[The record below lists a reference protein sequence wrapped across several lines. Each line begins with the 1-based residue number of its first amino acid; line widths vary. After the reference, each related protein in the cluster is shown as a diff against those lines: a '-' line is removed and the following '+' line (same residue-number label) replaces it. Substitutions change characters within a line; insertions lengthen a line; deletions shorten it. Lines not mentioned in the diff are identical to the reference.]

1 MCEEIVKLVIKNGE
15 TVVIEAEKIVIRT
28 NRERETV
35 ICCSG
40 IIGMPPYDMNCSG
53 NIAVEFDGNTY
64 SGNLLTLKK
73 RGASLLLFLVRSV
86 KIGQE
91 NPKKKKILIDTD
103 GGIDDAI
110 AIMVALSDP
119 DVEVVGITTGY
130 GNTSMLQASS
140 NVLAILKLFGKD
152 YAVPVAMGASIPLDG
167 VERRPDV
174 AVHGANGLGNV
185 SLPKSVQIPVAGKA
199 EDFIVSTIKR
209 NPGEITVVSLGRLTN
224 LAHAVEK
231 CPAIAKLAKKLI
243 VMGGSVTTPGNVS
256 ACSEANINGDSRAA
270 KIVFEA
276 GFHLLMVGLDV
287 TTKVRLDGNKVRALA
302 GYQNEITR
310 PKYELLSAMLPFYF
324 SFYMKSE
331 DAIDSCPVHD
341 PLAMLCAIDESLLT
355 FERIPITVIVSNDVT
370 NGMTLADRRPHP
382 TETHLVDVAL
392 DVDSRRAV
400 LKLLSYFHA

>member
-15 TVVIEAEKIVIRT
+15 AVSIEAEKIVVRT
-28 NRERETV
+28 DSERETV

-40 IIGMPPYDMNCSG
+40 IASMPPSDMNCSG
-53 NIAVEFDGNTY
+53 KIVVEFDGNTY

-73 RGASLLLFLVRSV
+73 RGARLFLFLIRPGE
-86 KIGQE
+86 IGSDR
-91 NPKKKKILIDTD
+91 PKKKILIDTD

-140 NVLAILKLFGKD
+140 NVLSILKLFGKD
-152 YAVPVAMGASIPLDG
+152 YSVPVAMGSSTPLDG
-167 VERRPDV
+167 VMRSPDV

-185 SLPKSVQIPVAGKA
+185 ILPKSVKVPVAGKA
-199 EDFIVSTIKR
+199 EDFIVGTVKR

-224 LAHAVEK
+224 LARAVEK
-231 CPAIAKLAKKLI
+231 FPGITKLVRKLI
-243 VMGGSVTTPGNVS
+243 VMGGTIMTPGNVS

-276 GFHLLMVGLDV
+276 GFPMLMVGLDV

-341 PLAMLCAIDESLLT
+341 PLAMLCAIDDSLVT

-370 NGMTLADRRPHP
+370 NGMTLADRRPYP
-382 TETHLVDVAL
+382 TENHLVDVAL
-392 DVDSRRAV
+392 DVDARRAV

>member
-15 TVVIEAEKIVIRT
+15 TVAIEAEKIVVRT
-28 NRERETV
+28 DRERETV

-40 IIGMPPYDMNCSG
+40 IVSMPPSDMNCSG
-53 NIAVEFDGNTY
+53 KIDVEFDGNTY

-73 RGASLLLFLVRSV
+73 RGARLVLFLVRS
-86 KIGQE
+86 GE
-91 NPKKKKILIDTD
+91 NGHESPRKKILIDTD

-119 DVEVVGITTGY
+119 AVEVVGITTGY

-140 NVLAILKLFGKD
+140 NVLSILKLFGKD
-152 YAVPVAMGASIPLDG
+152 YTVPVAMGAATPLDG
-167 VERRPDV
+167 IMRSPDV

-185 SLPKSVQIPVAGKA
+185 SLPKSVTIPVAGKA

-224 LAHAVEK
+224 LARAVKK
-231 CPAIAKLAKKLI
+231 CPEIAKLAKKLI
-243 VMGGSVTTPGNVS
+243 VMGGTVMTPGNVS

-276 GFHLLMVGLDV
+276 GFPMLMVGLDV
-287 TTKVRLDGNKVRALA
+287 TTNVRLEGSKVRALA
-302 GYQNEITR
+302 DYQNEDTR
-310 PKYELLSAMLPFYF
+310 PRYELLSAMLPFYF
-324 SFYMKSE
+324 SFYMKAE

-355 FERIPITVIVSNDVT
+355 FEKIPITVIVSNDIT

-392 DVDSRRAV
+392 GVDSRRAM

>member
-15 TVVIEAEKIVIRT
+15 SVAIEAEKIVVRT
-28 NRERETV
+28 DRERETV
-35 ICCSG
+35 ICCSE
-40 IIGMPPYDMNCSG
+40 IVSMPPSDMNCSG
-53 NIAVEFDGNTY
+53 KIDVEFDGNTY

-73 RGASLLLFLVRSV
+73 RGARLFLFLVRSGE
-86 KIGQE
+86 ICYEG
-91 NPKKKKILIDTD
+91 PRKKILIDTD

-119 DVEVVGITTGY
+119 AVEVVGITTGY

-140 NVLAILKLFGKD
+140 NVLSILKLFGKD
-152 YAVPVAMGASIPLDG
+152 YTVPVAMGATTPLDG
-167 VERRPDV
+167 IMRSPDV

-185 SLPKSVQIPVAGKA
+185 RLPKSVTIPVARKA

-224 LAHAVEK
+224 LARAVKK
-231 CPAIAKLAKKLI
+231 CPEIAKLAKKLI
-243 VMGGSVTTPGNVS
+243 VMGGTVMTPGNVS

-276 GFHLLMVGLDV
+276 GFPMLMVGLDV
-287 TTKVRLDGNKVRALA
+287 TTNVRLEGSKVRALA
-302 GYQNEITR
+302 DYQNEITR
-310 PKYELLSAMLPFYF
+310 PRYELLSAMLPFYF
-324 SFYMKSE
+324 SFYMKAE

-341 PLAMLCAIDESLLT
+341 PLAMLCAIDESLVT

-392 DVDSRRAV
+392 NVDSRRAM